1 MEKYSKSY
9 GERVSIKCMQVVA
22 CACTAMQKRKVE
34 SSIVKFYSVIRIG
47 SSFNCSHSKSKQC
60 NGVRSAWIQRKN
72 LYTLDVAGMML
83 N

>member
-1 MEKYSKSY
+1 MWRSAVNRMVRKLL
-9 GERVSIKCMQVVA
+9 CMQIIA
-22 CACTAMQKRKVE
+22 CAGIAMQKRKVE

-60 NGVRSAWIQRKN
+60 NGVRSARIQRKD

-83 N
+83 S